1 MSDISN
7 FTGKFRVQGPEGDR
21 VVKRP
26 RATLTCAPCRHAKLG
41 CDKKQP
47 CSSCVKRGDVD
58 RCVYTGRS
66 GEPKAKEDQNVVE
79 QRQKLAHLEAM
90 VIELMQE
97 QRRSLPSE
105 DYTSNALIN
114 DSNESAPP
122 VRPIIA
128 PQNGYAGSTHWSAM
142 LQDIQELR
150 GLLDYDGDDDTNDV
164 AIHSPPEE
172 VIHGLP
178 GTYSTDQI
186 IANHMPPRDVV
197 DRLLTVYF
205 NGETFILPILH
216 TGYFQRQCIEFWKN
230 TSEVQP
236 LWLSML
242 FSLCFMAARVSASSG
257 STTMFADSQALQTAA
272 GECLVL
278 GHYNLAQQLAPEALL
293 LYAQAKHFHSL
304 DSSPEVGAILAM
316 SVRHAYRL
324 GYHRDPD
331 VVGSFSPFE
340 GEMRRRFWATC
351 KQMDLMLSFQLGLPS
366 NIRLEL
372 SDTKSPRNLLDLDF
386 DENSSILP
394 PSRPESEATRFLWFI
409 VKDRFIPTF
418 SKVCENALSCNKTS
432 YENALRLDAEVRRMH
447 SRVPQV
453 LQVKPFAESAVDSPF
468 LVMTRLYVELT
479 YLKNLCVLHRPYM
492 PEGRKK
498 SIVSGAEAARAV
510 MNLIFGMYDE
520 FAPGGQLEST
530 KWMLNCF
537 TVNDF
542 LFAITTACLAVY
554 SIRQDANALPQE
566 IALEQEL
573 VRTLSRALNI
583 CVEISPRSRDAKKV
597 SHAIGF
603 VLNGLGSGTNLSA
616 SHAMGRAPPVF
627 PNAQPGLLLP
637 SPVTGG
643 VPGQYDP
650 FDFIN
655 NPIGDAEWAAMC
667 AEYGLVNGDNPLLPD
682 TF

>member
-7 FTGKFRVQGPEGDR
+7 FTGRFRVQGPEGDR

-26 RATLTCAPCRHAKLG
+26 RATLTCAPCRSAKLG

-47 CSSCVKRGDVD
+47 CSSCVKRGDVA

-66 GEPKAKEDQNVVE
+66 EQKAKDDQNVAE
-79 QRQKLAHLEAM
+79 QKQKLAHLEAM

-97 QRRSLPSE
+97 QRKSLPSE
-105 DYTSNALIN
+105 GPSNLALIN
-114 DSNESAPP
+114 DSNDSAPP
-122 VRPIIA
+122 VRPVVA

-142 LQDIQELR
+142 LRDIQELR
-150 GLLDYDGDDDTNDV
+150 GLLDEDGDANAYETPVD
-164 AIHSPPEE
+164 SPPEE

-178 GTYSTDQI
+178 RMYSIDQI
-186 IANHMPPRDVV
+186 IDNHMPPKNDVE
-197 DRLLTVYF
+197 RLLSVYF

-216 TGYFQRQCIEFWKN
+216 TGYFQRQCNEFWKSP
-230 TSEVQP
+230 SEVQP

-242 FSLCFMAARVSASSG
+242 FSLCFMAARVSATSG
-257 STTMFADSQALQTAA
+257 STIMLANPQALQVAA

-372 SDTKSPRNLLDLDF
+372 SDTQSPRNLLDSDF
-386 DENSSILP
+386 DESSVSLP
-394 PSRPESEATRFLWFI
+394 PSRPESELRA
-409 VKDRFIPTF
+409 
-418 SKVCENALSCNKTS
+418 SCGSLSRIDS
-432 YENALRLDAEVRRMH
+432 YPPSAEMH
-447 SRVPQV
+447 AKVPQV
-453 LQVKPFAESAVDSPF
+453 LRVRPFAESAVDSPF

-498 SIVSGAEAARAV
+498 SITSGAEAARAV
-510 MNLIFGMYDE
+510 MNLIFGMYAE

-542 LFAITTACLAVY
+542 LFGITTACLAVY
-554 SIRQDANALPQE
+554 SIRQDAKALPQE
-566 IALEQEL
+566 LLWSKSSSQ
-573 VRTLSRALNI
+573 
-583 CVEISPRSRDAKKV
+583 DAKKV
-597 SHAIGF
+597 AHAIGL
-603 VLNGLGSGTNLSA
+603 VLNGLGSGSNLSPSRTPMRA
-616 SHAMGRAPPVF
+616 SATFPV
-627 PNAQPGLLLP
+627 AQPDFALP
-637 SPVTGG
+637 LTAATGI
-643 VPGQYDP
+643 PGQYDP

-667 AEYGLVNGDNPLLPD
+667 AEYGLVNGDNTLLPNP
-682 TF
+682 F